1 MLHKD
6 GDSSA
11 KGKGVVLRVRLPWIW
26 NYGKPLLC
34 DRHNDRCHL
43 HFILLDFHNNSPTKK
58 VVFLKMK
65 TWYSDRWSDQP
76 RGHISCQKSREAAVT
91 LCFIPQGSWAVKKP
105 GLEGTGDC
113 RVCGEGSVEKGL
125 LHPVSLL
132 KDYNQEEIIF
142 LCMLWSLN
150 LFYKRSTLLHVVF
163 RFQIHHWLDK
173 LYELIWKTNHHL
185 WFYFFRKC
193 ILT

>member
-11 KGKGVVLRVRLPWIW
+11 NGKGVVLRVRLPWMW
-26 NYGKPLLC
+26 NYEKQLLC

-65 TWYSDRWSDQP
+65 TWYSNRWSDQP

-91 LCFIPQGSWAVKKP
+91 LCFIPQGSWAKETWVRRDRWLQSMWR
-105 GLEGTGDC
+105 GVC
-113 RVCGEGSVEKGL
+113 R
-125 LHPVSLL
+125 
-132 KDYNQEEIIF
+132 
-142 LCMLWSLN
+142 
-150 LFYKRSTLLHVVF
+150 KRTSTSS
-163 RFQIHHWLDK
+163 IPS
-173 LYELIWKTNHHL
+173 
-185 WFYFFRKC
+185 
-193 ILT
+193 